1 VNRALLAASA
11 SASVAVVAALSLTA
25 CASSSDGAGSSAA
38 PSTSASASPSETN
51 PYGAA
56 VVDPLGPDEPVITLS
71 GGTAGTVGL
80 TLAELEALG
89 TETVTIYE
97 PFVKKQQTFTGV
109 PLSAVLDRDG
119 IASTQTIDTI
129 ALNDYEYSSLASALE
144 DSDAILATQRDGE
157 PIPYDQGGPVRLIY
171 PDGSEL
177 AGVLDAW
184 NWSLAEISV
193 SAS

>member
-1 VNRALLAASA
+1 VNRALLA
-11 SASVAVVAALSLTA
+11 ASVAVVAALSLTA
-25 CASSSDGAGSSAA
+25 CASSSDGGSSAA
-38 PSTSASASPSETN
+38 ASTSASASPSETN
-51 PYGAA
+51 PYGAS
-56 VVDPLGPDEPVITLS
+56 VVDPLGADEPVITLS
-71 GGTAGTVGL
+71 GGTAGKVGL

-89 TETVTIYE
+89 TVTVTVNE

-109 PLSAVLDRDG
+109 LLSAVLDRDG

-129 ALNDYEYSSLASALE
+129 ALNDYEYSSLASTLE
-144 DSDAILATQRDGE
+144 ASDAILATQRDGE

-184 NWSLAEISV
+184 NWSLAEITA

>member
-1 VNRALLAASA
+1 MNRALLATAAALLS
-11 SASVAVVAALSLTA
+11 ALSLAA
-25 CASSSDGAGSSAA
+25 CSSSDGGGSTSA
-38 PSTSASASPSETN
+38 PSASASPSASETN

-71 GGTAGTVGL
+71 GGSGGKVGL

-89 TETVTIYE
+89 TVSVTVYE

-109 PLSAVLDRDG
+109 PVSAVLDRGG
-119 IASTQTIDTI
+119 IASSSTIDTI
-129 ALNDYEYSSLASALE
+129 ALNDYEYSNLASAFE
-144 DSDAILATQRDGE
+144 ASDAIIATQRDGQ
-157 PIPYDQGGPVRLIY
+157 PIPYDQGGPVRLIF

-177 AGVLDAW
+177 ASVLDAW
-184 NWSLAEISV
+184 NWSLTEIAA